1 MELKKNPEADLEKKK
16 SIFFLAG
23 LVFALSLVLVGFEY
37 KQYELSTMNL
47 GSLDIELE
55 EEEMIPVTQ
64 MAPPPPPPPP
74 PPQTQVIEIVEDDEE
89 IENELEIEDTEIDD
103 DTEIEFV
110 EIPEEEPVE
119 EPQIF
124 TVVEQM
130 PSFKGGEEALF
141 RYLGENIKYPSMAK
155 DAGIKGIVYVNFVV
169 MEDGSIQDVKV
180 LRGIGGGCDEE
191 AMRVVKNMPSWDA
204 GKQRGKPVRVSFNLP
219 IRFTLR

>member
-1 MELKKNPEADLEKKK
+1 
-16 SIFFLAG
+16 
-23 LVFALSLVLVGFEY
+23 
-37 KQYELSTMNL
+37 
-47 GSLDIELE
+47 
-55 EEEMIPVTQ
+55 
-64 MAPPPPPPPP
+64 
-74 PPQTQVIEIVEDDEE
+74 
-89 IENELEIEDTEIDD
+89 
-103 DTEIEFV
+103 
-110 EIPEEEPVE
+110 
-119 EPQIF
+119 
-124 TVVEQM
+124 M

-169 MEDGSIQDVKV
+169 MEDGSIKDVKV